1 MSSVQCV
8 ICTEL
13 MSDDGILSHLECG
26 HVYHQTCL
34 NRWTR
39 TSRTCPECRIAI
51 TQSPRRLYLHFTNQP
66 DLDETTKEIS
76 QKNGFL
82 EKTIATLQEQKAKAD
97 HILRLSLAQI
107 TKLVNSNVRIKRALL
122 ESETCGKL
130 STAKVIQLTQQLKER
145 TEQRQ
150 ALSIVVESLRALDKK
165 MSEKLK
171 ENRISIDQLKDTIRT
186 MDKAQADRIIENCKL
201 ELEKG
206 ELYTRLDQ
214 FRTEFVRANNEL
226 QKLKSENENL
236 KNELTAQEAGKP
248 LILNLNE
255 NFEKTDTLFVMENDN
270 ATTTTPNDATEADL
284 WKLRTNTSHKPITM
298 TVCNGQGEANTKKGL
313 VRQIA
318 PKRKSGEII
327 GAENNSKQMRLMA
340 LNSQV
345 SDVNKIVI
353 VKSSGSWSV
362 VPQTK

>member
-1 MSSVQCV
+1 MQCV

-13 MSDDGILSHLECG
+13 MSDDGILSYLECG

-34 NRWTR
+34 DRWTR
-39 TSRTCPECRIAI
+39 TMQTCPECRIAI
-51 TQSPRRLYLHFTNQP
+51 TKAPRRLYLHFTDQP
-66 DLDETTKEIS
+66 DLDEITKDIS

-82 EKTIATLQEQKAKAD
+82 EKTIATLQEQKTKGD

-130 STAKVIQLTQQLKER
+130 STAKVIQLTRQLKEQ
-145 TEQRQ
+145 TEQRE
-150 ALSIVVESLRALDKK
+150 ALSIVVESLRAHGKT
-165 MSEKLK
+165 MNEKLK
-171 ENRISIDQLKDTIRT
+171 ENRISIDQMKDTIRT

-226 QKLKSENENL
+226 QELKSENENL
-236 KNELTAQEAGKP
+236 KNELTVQKAGKQSK
-248 LILNLNE
+248 LNVNE
-255 NFEKTDTLFVMENDN
+255 KLEKTDTLFVMENDN
-270 ATTTTPNDATEADL
+270 ATTTTPNDATDADL
-284 WKLRTNTSHKPITM
+284 WKLRADTSHKPITM
-298 TVCNGQGEANTKKGL
+298 TVYSGQGEASTKKGL
-313 VRQIA
+313 V

-327 GAENNSKQMRLMA
+327 GAENNTKYMRLMPQ
-340 LNSQV
+340 NSQD

-353 VKSSGSWSV
+353 VKSSAGWSV
-362 VPQTK
+362 VPQAK